1 MCSLGVSE
9 NGLSAP
15 DGRFTGFMMIGL
27 KSCFFLERSGRAG
40 APHLDLRAAFKF
52 GRQTAP
58 GRSWAWGQGESFNE
72 NIKHFH
78 IFFCVSVT
86 VFRDAQL

>member
-1 MCSLGVSE
+1 VSE

-15 DGRFTGFMMIGL
+15 DGRLTGFMMIGL
-27 KSCFFLERSGRAG
+27 KSCFVVFLERSARTG

-52 GRQTAP
+52 GRQTAL

-78 IFFCVSVT
+78 IFNCVSVT